1 MGVLEGRVAVVTGA
15 AQGIGRAIAVRLAAE
30 GARVV
35 ATDRN
40 AAVTELA
47 DEIAA
52 TTHVGDV
59 ADASHVA
66 AVVDATLGAL
76 GPITVLVNNAGEVL
90 PGHAL
95 SGLDGAADD
104 FDRILGSNTK
114 GAFLFGRAI
123 APTMVESGGGDIVNV
138 STDHV
143 HPCPDCDPHHGHGGM
158 DLYNASKWALN
169 GLTFDWGRTLARHGV
184 RVNNL
189 CMGATD
195 TAMLRGF
202 LGREPDPEQLATW
215 MQPDDI
221 ARIVVELLT
230 EAGRDGGTGRTGDN
244 IGLYAGYPTELL
256 GPGEK
261 PARRRTDDTTTTG
274 GAR

>member
-1 MGVLEGRVAVVTGA
+1 VGLLEGRVALVTGA
-15 AQGIGRAIAVRLAAE
+15 AQGIGRAIAVRLAGE
-30 GARVV
+30 GARVAV
-35 ATDRN
+35 TDRN
-40 AAVTELA
+40 GTVEELA
-47 DEIAA
+47 GEIGAA
-52 TTHVGDV
+52 TFVGDV
-59 ADASHVA
+59 ADVAHVR
-66 AVVDATLGAL
+66 AVVDATVEQL
-76 GPITVLVNNAGEVL
+76 GPITVLVNNAGEVIV
-90 PGHAL
+90 GHAL
-95 SGLDGAADD
+95 SGLDGADRD

-114 GAFLFGRAI
+114 GTFLFGRAV
-123 APTMVESGGGDIVNV
+123 APIMVEAGGGDIVNV

-169 GLTFDWGRTLARHGV
+169 GLAFDWAATLARHGV

-202 LGREPDPEQLATW
+202 LGREPDPEYLATW
-215 MQPDDI
+215 MAPDDI
-221 ARIVVELLT
+221 ARIVVDLIDE
-230 EAGRDGGTGRTGDN
+230 GPDGRTGDN

-261 PARRRTDDTTTTG
+261 PDRRRPDDSTTTG